1 MKPCRPA
8 FHAIEA
14 DRCDPCG
21 EVVLPDCLQEFVA
34 YLAPRVF
41 SHSFPRFFFWPPPRQ
56 PSYPRFS
63 ARRACEAIQCTNT
76 TFATARARKC
86 ASMAWWNMVRAK
98 LTHARR
104 PKAPRNCSIPNPQG
118 RGAFE
123 ARADVRRPFDHL
135 TVDRDPTH
143 SDRRVAAGTVFRP
156 TPSPTL
162 SIRRRH
168 FRPRGAALRS
178 LHPPPRRLNHSQKL
192 AGVTRAS
199 QHIFVL
205 DSPGPQISNL
215 GARIKCLT
223 G

>member
-1 MKPCRPA
+1 MRRSCSSRLPSGV
-8 FHAIEA
+8 
-14 DRCDPCG
+14 RCVPG
-21 EVVLPDCLQEFVA
+21 PTCLQSFFPSFLF
-34 YLAPRVF
+34 LAAATPAIL
-41 SHSFPRFFFWPPPRQ
+41 
-56 PSYPRFS
+56 PRFS

-143 SDRRVAAGTVFRP
+143 SDRRVAARYGVSTYSVTDPVHSATSFP
-156 TPSPTL
+156 TP
-162 SIRRRH
+162 
-168 FRPRGAALRS
+168 GAALRS

-199 QHIFVL
+199 QHIFFL